1 MKRDSPA
8 DSSPRRSKRT
18 RAAPRAIPFRV
29 QNLFFDDKGP
39 TEGMVLPKNVE
50 PIATAPNMYH
60 VRNFL
65 SEKEIEYFEALCSQY
80 DKKFK
85 CSFTEDENNEEVRV
99 KSKKNVGAIN
109 GAADVE
115 THKTHNPSNPFIQ
128 SCIFTPFRRSS
139 RSSARPTLSTYL
151 RDRTVSCG
159 ASKPKRPTW

>member
-8 DSSPRRSKRT
+8 DSSPRRSKRA

-99 KSKKNVGAIN
+99 KSKKNVGAI
-109 GAADVE
+109 
-115 THKTHNPSNPFIQ
+115 IR
-128 SCIFTPFRRSS
+128 CS
-139 RSSARPTLSTYL
+139 RHGNTQPL
-151 RDRTVSCG
+151 
-159 ASKPKRPTW
+159 